1 MSSCNT
7 VCMYYFLIA
16 VAKYLVRSDLREEGS
31 VHYDEKGMEPVVAE
45 AACSHSGEQKP
56 STQTVL
62 TL

>member
-1 MSSCNT
+1 
-7 VCMYYFLIA
+7 MYYFLIA
-16 VAKYLVRSDLREEGS
+16 VAKYLVRSDLREEDS

>member
-1 MSSCNT
+1 
-7 VCMYYFLIA
+7 MYYFLIA
-16 VAKYLVRSDLREEGS
+16 VAKYLVRSDLREEDS
-31 VHYDEKGMEPVVAE
+31 VHYDEKGMELVVVVAE